1 MEFSLAGLINNP
13 AGPGNNESILWQQC
27 LPRQQMSSPIILRL
41 VGLPSELP
49 AFPEIP
55 STAVRPEFAVKAK
68 VLAQTAS
75 RKPTHASIFLADGED
90 HGIAENRPTLSA
102 RLIESANLEEV
113 WKNEA
118 HRTLT
123 EMFSLS
129 VEWLSHLVGMSG
141 PGAGLRSI
149 DTPMEEIESI
159 FDSVFAPIP
168 GEAAH
173 ELDPSLVSDLVHL
186 YGSDEDILDAYYV
199 FIHPY
204 HPILPPP
211 ERLPVY
217 NRPLFQWPESR
228 PSSPL
233 SLAISALLVLIP
245 HPNESDPLRAEY
257 VKLRRGFAQ
266 SFARDALNAVEL
278 DSSLLNPS
286 NNVISADRAQFHT
299 KVPLHLEG
307 ILALNL
313 LSVYEYAQR
322 GNLCTMTDRANEA
335 LTSAMKLSLHES
347 LEEDEYA
354 EARRR
359 TWWMT
364 YMVACQ
370 AAILNSMPATFDPFD
385 PHFVTPLPEGWKV
398 PVEAQQTLLETVAFV
413 TDLEQTKASGQSD
426 SGIRERMLSLD
437 SQIGSLLFL
446 CRDTRS
452 APKIVPTRVE
462 SPEVA
467 ASQIMITIAEIRL
480 HTARIKA
487 HRLCAFQDIPS
498 FHQRQYEFGPSTTV
512 SESETQPESPS
523 ASGAETALPLTY
535 SSSSP
540 LQFPFSSHESSKICF
555 HGALT
560 IVALL
565 NNLPFPNPT
574 NEIPLNS
581 PPYLSKTTRVEI
593 PRSILTFACCGMQS
607 GYVMLMLCLKARVL
621 RDRRMEAS
629 NFANTPSL
637 TALLN
642 ELHQSLRLLV
652 KCLNNCAIAFE
663 ALSGMR
669 DRIAQAMEKEFQR

>member
-1 MEFSLAGLINNP
+1 
-13 AGPGNNESILWQQC
+13 
-27 LPRQQMSSPIILRL
+27 MSGPIIPRL
-41 VGLPSELP
+41 VGLRSESP
-49 AFPEIP
+49 AYPGVYTAGLESCFEFAESDRNPFYSRASRIRCDGQSACSNCIAKGHTCVYIP
-55 STAVRPEFAVKAK
+55 SRRGGPRY
-68 VLAQTAS
+68 S
-75 RKPTHASIFLADGED
+75 RKVANAVDSFDGK
-90 HGIAENRPTLSA
+90 G
-102 RLIESANLEEV
+102 ESGRGLEER
-113 WKNEA
+113 KSSNSDED
-118 HRTLT
+118 
-123 EMFSLS
+123 
-129 VEWLSHLVGMSG
+129 EWLSQLVDMSG

-168 GEAAH
+168 GEATQ
-173 ELDPSLVSDLVHL
+173 ELDPSLASDLVQL
-186 YGSDEDILDAYYV
+186 YGSDEDMLDAYYV

-211 ERLPVY
+211 ERWPVY
-217 NRPLFQWPESR
+217 NRPLSQWPECR

-257 VKLRRGFAQ
+257 VKLRRSFAQ
-266 SFARDALNAVEL
+266 SFARDALNAVEH

-286 NNVISADRAQFHT
+286 NNVLNADRALFHP

-335 LTSAMKLSLHES
+335 LTSAMKMSLHES

-370 AAILNSMPATFDPFD
+370 AAIVNGMPATFDPFD
-385 PHFVTPLPEGWKV
+385 PRFVTPLPEGWKV
-398 PVEAQQTLLETVAFV
+398 PVEAQQTLLETVTFM
-413 TDLEQTKASGQSD
+413 THLEQTKASGQCDQSD
-426 SGIRERMLSLD
+426 SGIRERMLGLD

-452 APKIVPTRVE
+452 APKIVPTRLE

-467 ASQIMITIAEIRL
+467 ASQIMISIAEIRL

-498 FHQRQYEFGPSTTV
+498 FHQRQYEFGPSPTL
-512 SESETQPESPS
+512 SESEAQPGSSS
-523 ASGAETALPLTY
+523 ATEAETSQPSTP

-540 LQFPFSSHESSKICF
+540 LNFIFSSHESSKICF
-555 HGALT
+555 HGALH
-560 IVALL
+560 IVTLL

-574 NEIPLNS
+574 NEIPLRS
-581 PPYLSKTTRVEI
+581 PPYLSQTTRVEI
-593 PRSILTFACCGMQS
+593 PRSMLTFACCGMQA
-607 GYVMLMLCLKARVL
+607 GYVMLMLCLKARAL

-629 NFANTPSL
+629 NFADTPSL

-642 ELHQSLRLLV
+642 ELHQNLRLLV

-669 DRIAQAMEKEFQR
+669 DRIAHAMEQEFQR

>member
-1 MEFSLAGLINNP
+1 
-13 AGPGNNESILWQQC
+13 
-27 LPRQQMSSPIILRL
+27 
-41 VGLPSELP
+41 
-49 AFPEIP
+49 
-55 STAVRPEFAVKAK
+55 
-68 VLAQTAS
+68 
-75 RKPTHASIFLADGED
+75 
-90 HGIAENRPTLSA
+90 
-102 RLIESANLEEV
+102 
-113 WKNEA
+113 
-118 HRTLT
+118 
-123 EMFSLS
+123 
-129 VEWLSHLVGMSG
+129 
-141 PGAGLRSI
+141 
-149 DTPMEEIESI
+149 MEEIESI
-159 FDSVFAPIP
+159 FDSVFAPSP
-168 GEAAH
+168 GEAAQ
-173 ELDPSLVSDLVHL
+173 ELDPSLVSELVQL
-186 YGSDEDILDAYYV
+186 YGSDEDILDAYYA

-204 HPILPPP
+204 HPVLPPP

-217 NRPLFQWPESR
+217 NRPLSQRPEFR

-266 SFARDALNAVEL
+266 SFARDALDAVEL
-278 DSSLLNPS
+278 DASLLNPS
-286 NNVISADRAQFHT
+286 NNTLSVDRAQFHP
-299 KVPLHLEG
+299 KLPLNLEG

-322 GNLCTMTDRANEA
+322 GSLCTMSDRANEA

-370 AAILNSMPATFDPFD
+370 AAIVNSMPATFDPFD
-385 PHFVTPLPEGWKV
+385 PHFTTPFPEGWKV
-398 PVEAQQTLLETVAFV
+398 PVEAQQTLLETVAFM

-426 SGIRERMLSLD
+426 TGIRERMLGLD

-462 SPEVA
+462 SPEGA

-498 FHQRQYEFGPSTTV
+498 FHQRQYEFGPSPTV

-523 ASGAETALPLTY
+523 ASEAGSTRPST
-535 SSSSP
+535 SSSSST
-540 LQFPFSSHESSKICF
+540 LHFPFSSQESSKICF
-555 HGALT
+555 HGALN
-560 IVALL
+560 IVTLL

-581 PPYLSKTTRVEI
+581 PPYLSQATRIEI

-607 GYVMLMLCLKARVL
+607 GYVMLMLCLKARAL
-621 RDRRMEAS
+621 SERRMEES
-629 NFANTPSL
+629 IFANTPSL

-642 ELHQSLRLLV
+642 DLHQSLRLLV
-652 KCLNNCAIAFE
+652 KCLNNCAVAFE

-669 DRIAQAMEKEFQR
+669 GTPILMSENSVALF

>member
-1 MEFSLAGLINNP
+1 
-13 AGPGNNESILWQQC
+13 
-27 LPRQQMSSPIILRL
+27 MSGPIIPRL
-41 VGLPSELP
+41 VGLRSESP
-49 AFPEIP
+49 AYP
-55 STAVRPEFAVKAK
+55 AVHPGFAVMAK
-68 VLAQTAS
+68 VLARTAS
-75 RKPTHASIFLADGED
+75 RKATHASTFLADGED
-90 HGIAENRPTLSA
+90 HGIAEKWPTRSTHSM
-102 RLIESANLEEV
+102 EKANLEEV
-113 WKNEA
+113 WKNA
-118 HRTLT
+118 NHRTL
-123 EMFSLS
+123 MKM
-129 VEWLSHLVGMSG
+129 VWLVLDMSG

-168 GEAAH
+168 GEATQ
-173 ELDPSLVSDLVHL
+173 ELDPSLASDLVQL
-186 YGSDEDILDAYYV
+186 YGSDEDMLDAYYV

-211 ERLPVY
+211 ERWPVY
-217 NRPLFQWPESR
+217 NRPLSQWPECR

-257 VKLRRGFAQ
+257 VKLRRSFAQ
-266 SFARDALNAVEL
+266 SFARDALNAVEH

-286 NNVISADRAQFHT
+286 NNVLNADRALFHP

-335 LTSAMKLSLHES
+335 LTSAMKMSLHES

-370 AAILNSMPATFDPFD
+370 AAIVNGMPATFDPFD
-385 PHFVTPLPEGWKV
+385 PRFVTPLPEGWKV
-398 PVEAQQTLLETVAFV
+398 PVEAQQTLLETVTFM
-413 TDLEQTKASGQSD
+413 THLEQTKASGQSD
-426 SGIRERMLSLD
+426 QSDSGIRERMLGLD

-452 APKIVPTRVE
+452 APKIVPTRLE

-467 ASQIMITIAEIRL
+467 ASQIMISIAEIRL

-498 FHQRQYEFGPSTTV
+498 FHQRQYEFGPSPTL
-512 SESETQPESPS
+512 SESEAQPGSSS
-523 ASGAETALPLTY
+523 ATEAETSQPSTP
-535 SSSSP
+535 SSSP
-540 LQFPFSSHESSKICF
+540 PLNFIFSSHESSKICF
-555 HGALT
+555 HGALH
-560 IVALL
+560 IVTLL

-574 NEIPLNS
+574 NEIPLRS
-581 PPYLSKTTRVEI
+581 PPYLSQTTRVEI
-593 PRSILTFACCGMQS
+593 PRSMLTFACCGMQA
-607 GYVMLMLCLKARVL
+607 GYVMLMLCLKARAL

-629 NFANTPSL
+629 NFADTPSL

-642 ELHQSLRLLV
+642 ELHQNLRLLV

-669 DRIAQAMEKEFQR
+669 GTPLLRSPLISLAELTETLVGQTE

>member
-1 MEFSLAGLINNP
+1 M
-13 AGPGNNESILWQQC
+13 
-27 LPRQQMSSPIILRL
+27 
-41 VGLPSELP
+41 
-49 AFPEIP
+49 
-55 STAVRPEFAVKAK
+55 AK
-68 VLAQTAS
+68 VLARTAS
-75 RKPTHASIFLADGED
+75 RKATHASTFLADGED
-90 HGIAENRPTLSA
+90 HGMAENWPTLSA
-102 RLIESANLEEV
+102 LPLA
-113 WKNEA
+113 
-118 HRTLT
+118 
-123 EMFSLS
+123 
-129 VEWLSHLVGMSG
+129 VEWLIHLVGMSG

-173 ELDPSLVSDLVHL
+173 ELDPSLASDLVQL

-211 ERLPVY
+211 ERLPVS
-217 NRPLFQWPESR
+217 NSPLSQWPEFR

-278 DSSLLNPS
+278 DSSLLNS
-286 NNVISADRAQFHT
+286 SDNVLSADRAQIHPR
-299 KVPLHLEG
+299 VPLHLEG

-359 TWWMT
+359 SWWMT
-364 YMVACQ
+364 
-370 AAILNSMPATFDPFD
+370 
-385 PHFVTPLPEGWKV
+385 GWKV
-398 PVEAQQTLLETVAFV
+398 PVEAQQTLLETVAFM

-452 APKIVPTRVE
+452 APKIVPTRVG

-480 HTARIKA
+480 HT
-487 HRLCAFQDIPS
+487 LCAFQDIPS
-498 FHQRQYEFGPSTTV
+498 FHQRQYEFGPSPTV
-512 SESETQPESPS
+512 SESETQPESSS
-523 ASGAETALPLTY
+523 ASGAETTQPSTP

-540 LQFPFSSHESSKICF
+540 LHFPFSSHESSKICF
-555 HGALT
+555 HGALN
-560 IVALL
+560 IVTLL

-581 PPYLSKTTRVEI
+581 PPYLSQTTRVEI

-607 GYVMLMLCLKARVL
+607 GYVMLMLCLKARAL

-669 DRIAQAMEKEFQR
+669 GTPI

>member
-1 MEFSLAGLINNP
+1 
-13 AGPGNNESILWQQC
+13 
-27 LPRQQMSSPIILRL
+27 
-41 VGLPSELP
+41 
-49 AFPEIP
+49 
-55 STAVRPEFAVKAK
+55 
-68 VLAQTAS
+68 
-75 RKPTHASIFLADGED
+75 
-90 HGIAENRPTLSA
+90 
-102 RLIESANLEEV
+102 
-113 WKNEA
+113 
-118 HRTLT
+118 
-123 EMFSLS
+123 
-129 VEWLSHLVGMSG
+129 
-141 PGAGLRSI
+141 
-149 DTPMEEIESI
+149 MEEIESI
-159 FDSVFAPIP
+159 FDTVFAPSQ
-168 GEAAH
+168 GDAAH
-173 ELDPSLVSDLVHL
+173 ELDPSLVSDLVQL

-211 ERLPVY
+211 DRLPAY
-217 NRPLFQWPESR
+217 NRPLSQRPEFR
-228 PSSPL
+228 PASPL

-266 SFARDALNAVEL
+266 NFARDALKAVEL
-278 DSSLLNPS
+278 DASLLNPS
-286 NNVISADRAQFHT
+286 NNTLSVHRAKFHP
-299 KVPLHLEG
+299 KLPLCLEG
-307 ILALNL
+307 ILALNI

-322 GNLCTMTDRANEA
+322 GSLCTMSDRANEA
-335 LTSAMKLSLHES
+335 LTSAMKLSLHET

-370 AAILNSMPATFDPFD
+370 AAILNNMPATFDPFD
-385 PHFVTPLPEGWKV
+385 PHFATPFPEGWKV
-398 PVEAQQTLLETVAFV
+398 PVEAQQTLLETVAFM
-413 TDLEQTKASGQSD
+413 TDLEQTKASGQSE
-426 SGIRERMLSLD
+426 SGIRERMLGLD

-452 APKIVPTRVE
+452 APKIVPTQVE

-498 FHQRQYEFGPSTTV
+498 FHQQQCEIRPSPIV
-512 SESETQPESPS
+512 SESGTRPDSLS
-523 ASGAETALPLTY
+523 ASGAESTQPSTP

-540 LQFPFSSHESSKICF
+540 LHFPLSSHESSKICF
-555 HGALT
+555 HGALN
-560 IVALL
+560 IVTLL

-574 NEIPLNS
+574 NEVPLNS
-581 PPYLSKTTRVEI
+581 PPYLSQTTRVEI

-607 GYVMLMLCLKARVL
+607 GYVMLMLCLKARAL
-621 RDRRMEAS
+621 RERRMEES

-642 ELHQSLRLLV
+642 DLHQSLRLLV
-652 KCLNNCAIAFE
+652 KCLNNCAVAFE

-669 DRIAQAMEKEFQR
+669 GTPLCLRIPLP

>member
-1 MEFSLAGLINNP
+1 
-13 AGPGNNESILWQQC
+13 
-27 LPRQQMSSPIILRL
+27 MSGPIIPRL
-41 VGLPSELP
+41 VGLRSESP
-49 AFPEIP
+49 AYPGVYTAGLKSCFEFAESDRNPFYSRASRIRCDGQSACSNCIAKGHTCVYIP
-55 STAVRPEFAVKAK
+55 SRRGGPRY
-68 VLAQTAS
+68 S
-75 RKPTHASIFLADGED
+75 RKVANAVDSFDGK
-90 HGIAENRPTLSA
+90 G
-102 RLIESANLEEV
+102 ESGRGLEER
-113 WKNEA
+113 KSSNSDED
-118 HRTLT
+118 
-123 EMFSLS
+123 
-129 VEWLSHLVGMSG
+129 EWLSQIVDMSG

-168 GEAAH
+168 GEATQ
-173 ELDPSLVSDLVHL
+173 ELDPSLASDLVQL
-186 YGSDEDILDAYYV
+186 YGSDEDMLDAYYV

-211 ERLPVY
+211 ERWPVY
-217 NRPLFQWPESR
+217 NRPLSQWPECR

-245 HPNESDPLRAEY
+245 HPNESDPLRAE
-257 VKLRRGFAQ
+257 
-266 SFARDALNAVEL
+266 AL
-278 DSSLLNPS
+278 
-286 NNVISADRAQFHT
+286 FHP

-335 LTSAMKLSLHES
+335 LTSAMKMSLHES

-370 AAILNSMPATFDPFD
+370 AAIVNGMPATFDPFD
-385 PHFVTPLPEGWKV
+385 PRFVTPLPEGWKV
-398 PVEAQQTLLETVAFV
+398 PVEAQQTLLETVTFM
-413 TDLEQTKASGQSD
+413 THLEQTKASGQSD
-426 SGIRERMLSLD
+426 QSDSGIRERMLGLD

-452 APKIVPTRVE
+452 APKIVPTRLE

-467 ASQIMITIAEIRL
+467 ASQIMISIAEIRL

-498 FHQRQYEFGPSTTV
+498 FHQRQYEFGPSPTL
-512 SESETQPESPS
+512 SESEAQPGSSS
-523 ASGAETALPLTY
+523 ATEAETSQPSTP
-535 SSSSP
+535 SSSP
-540 LQFPFSSHESSKICF
+540 PLNFIFSSHESSKICF
-555 HGALT
+555 HGALH
-560 IVALL
+560 IVTLL

-574 NEIPLNS
+574 NEIPLRS
-581 PPYLSKTTRVEI
+581 PPYLSQTTRVEI
-593 PRSILTFACCGMQS
+593 PRSMLTFACCGMQA
-607 GYVMLMLCLKARVL
+607 GYVMLMLCLKARAL

-629 NFANTPSL
+629 NFADTPSL

-642 ELHQSLRLLV
+642 ELHQNLRLLV

-669 DRIAQAMEKEFQR
+669 GTPLLRSPLISLAELTETLVGQTE

>member
-1 MEFSLAGLINNP
+1 M
-13 AGPGNNESILWQQC
+13 
-27 LPRQQMSSPIILRL
+27 
-41 VGLPSELP
+41 
-49 AFPEIP
+49 
-55 STAVRPEFAVKAK
+55 AK
-68 VLAQTAS
+68 VIARTAS
-75 RKPTHASIFLADGED
+75 RKATNASTFLADAAD
-90 HGIAENRPTLSA
+90 RGIAENSPTLST
-102 RLIESANLEEV
+102 RLMEKAKLGEF

-118 HRTLT
+118 HRTLMET
-123 EMFSLS
+123 VRLMCAP
-129 VEWLSHLVGMSG
+129 VVGKRMSA

-159 FDSVFAPIP
+159 FDSVFAPSP
-168 GEAAH
+168 GEAAQ
-173 ELDPSLVSDLVHL
+173 ELDTFLVSELVQL

-204 HPILPPP
+204 HPVLPPP

-217 NRPLFQWPESR
+217 NRPLSQRLEFR

-257 VKLRRGFAQ
+257 VKLRRSFAQ
-266 SFARDALNAVEL
+266 TFARDALDAVEL
-278 DSSLLNPS
+278 DASPLNPS
-286 NNVISADRAQFHT
+286 NSALSMDRAQFHP
-299 KVPLHLEG
+299 KLPLYLEG

-322 GNLCTMTDRANEA
+322 GSLCTMSDRANEA
-335 LTSAMKLSLHES
+335 LTSAMKMSLHES

-364 YMVACQ
+364 
-370 AAILNSMPATFDPFD
+370 
-385 PHFVTPLPEGWKV
+385 GWKV
-398 PVEAQQTLLETVAFV
+398 PVEAQQTLLETVAFM
-413 TDLEQTKASGQSD
+413 TDLERTKTSGEGD
-426 SGIRERMLSLD
+426 IGIRKRMLGLD

-480 HTARIKA
+480 HT
-487 HRLCAFQDIPS
+487 LCAFQDIPS
-498 FHQRQYEFGPSTTV
+498 FHQRQYEFGPSPTV

-523 ASGAETALPLTY
+523 AGEAESTQPSTP

-540 LQFPFSSHESSKICF
+540 LHFPFSSQESSKICF
-555 HGALT
+555 HGALN
-560 IVALL
+560 IVTLL

-581 PPYLSKTTRVEI
+581 PPYLSQTTRVEI

-607 GYVMLMLCLKARVL
+607 GYVMLMLCLKARAL
-621 RDRRMEAS
+621 RERHMEES

-642 ELHQSLRLLV
+642 DLHQSLRLLV
-652 KCLNNCAIAFE
+652 KCLNNCAVAFE

-669 DRIAQAMEKEFQR
+669 GTPILMSENNVALF

>member
-1 MEFSLAGLINNP
+1 
-13 AGPGNNESILWQQC
+13 
-27 LPRQQMSSPIILRL
+27 
-41 VGLPSELP
+41 
-49 AFPEIP
+49 
-55 STAVRPEFAVKAK
+55 
-68 VLAQTAS
+68 
-75 RKPTHASIFLADGED
+75 
-90 HGIAENRPTLSA
+90 
-102 RLIESANLEEV
+102 
-113 WKNEA
+113 
-118 HRTLT
+118 
-123 EMFSLS
+123 
-129 VEWLSHLVGMSG
+129 
-141 PGAGLRSI
+141 
-149 DTPMEEIESI
+149 MEEIESI

-173 ELDPSLVSDLVHL
+173 ELDPSLVSDLVQL

-286 NNVISADRAQFHT
+286 NNVISADRAQIHT

-370 AAILNSMPATFDPFD
+370 AAILSSMPATFDPFD

-398 PVEAQQTLLETVAFV
+398 PVEAQQTLLETVAFM

-523 ASGAETALPLTY
+523 ASGAETALPLAY

-669 DRIAQAMEKEFQR
+669 GTPILRLALISLAELTNPPSNRPNSSSDGERISEVASSFGLLFTLFTVAH